1 VPNGAFPANVAIAVG
16 IGVALGISLDALLP
30 RIADLPVARHR
41 QSISKSDVG
50 FTIIDDTFNSNPAG
64 AARGLAL
71 LQELDKGKKVV
82 VTPGMIELGSV
93 QEGANREFATMAASM
108 ADHLVIVGRTNLKPL
123 LEGSGNGD
131 ASVSVVASRE
141 EAVAWVR
148 SNLGPG
154 DAVLYEND
162 LPDHYP

>member
-1 VPNGAFPANVAIAVG
+1 M
-16 IGVALGISLDALLP
+16 
-30 RIADLPVARHR
+30 
-41 QSISKSDVG
+41 SISEAG

-64 AARGLAL
+64 AARGLDL
-71 LQELDKGKKVV
+71 LDELGKRTTVV
-82 VTPGMIELGSV
+82 VTPGMIELGEV
-93 QEGANREFATMAASM
+93 QEAANREFATMASGM
-108 ADHLVIVGRTNLKPL
+108 VDRIVIVGRTNLEAL

-131 ASVSVVASRE
+131 ASVSVVATRE
-141 EAVAWVR
+141 EAVTWVR